1 MREPYRVE
9 AEQLYPQPEINGIPL
24 AFLPVSARLNP
35 SALALLGRTRHPTD
49 GSKRTWITWDG
60 NNLLWL
66 PPEYRPGEFAVKGNY
81 VGIGC
86 GSGVVYILNFRADVL

>member
-1 MREPYRVE
+1 MLKPGNALNGRQRTSSSLTKVSQLLIRSILDKLSQNGAMRELYRVE

-49 GSKRTWITWDG
+49 GRI
-60 NNLLWL
+60 
-66 PPEYRPGEFAVKGNY
+66 
-81 VGIGC
+81 
-86 GSGVVYILNFRADVL
+86 

>member
-49 GSKRTWITWDG
+49 GRI
-60 NNLLWL
+60 
-66 PPEYRPGEFAVKGNY
+66 
-81 VGIGC
+81 
-86 GSGVVYILNFRADVL
+86 